1 MVVSDKLKKHIVVE
15 IFALLFLI
23 AVIIYSVFAI
33 DKSQQNKISSQDG
46 LVLVLDD
53 SKFKKLEDCSD
64 GVGLGG
70 PGTTY
75 TVTNN
80 NSNEFSYNVI
90 VIPSVKDKELLK
102 QIRVSVDDV
111 FIDDFSSLEESHG
124 GYVIASNTLKSGYTK
139 IHLFKYWYK
148 LDTSKDL
155 LDKDITFSYK
165 VVKEK

>member
-111 FIDDFSSLEESHG
+111 FIDEDGIIYGLNFKEFSLSS
-124 GYVIASNTLKSGYTK
+124 
-139 IHLFKYWYK
+139 
-148 LDTSKDL
+148 
-155 LDKDITFSYK
+155 DKDTIYGISDVQYQTGDDSWFWLYNQSLSK
-165 VVKEK
+165 I